1 MGARANLLGDIWLER
16 QKNISKYD
24 ESLLKNPPA
33 HDTLNEYRESIKRRL
48 LEDYIPFRLAES
60 QDVQR
65 DKGANAEFTRASDYT
80 IKSLNKEL
88 KEQAEIFF

>member
-1 MGARANLLGDIWLER
+1 M
-16 QKNISKYD
+16 
-24 ESLLKNPPA
+24 
-33 HDTLNEYRESIKRRL
+33 
-48 LEDYIPFRLAES
+48 EDYIPFRLAES

-88 KEQAEIFF
+88 KEQAEIFFKGVFMNVLLVILEADSISHN